1 MRQELQLELQSEFS
15 FMKRDM
21 SLKDSKEIN
30 IYKKYGCQCGDGWF
44 ELIQEL
50 CQRIT
55 NMYKFEGIDID
66 IEILQMKEKFGKLRF
81 YYRHF
86 EDSNTIQ
93 AIDFL
98 GVGSLRLSPPSDE
111 ECEYKK
117 KISEL
122 VHSYE
127 EWSSHICEKCGARG
141 ELRTDLLW
149 KKTLCEDCYQKMIES
164 N

>member
-1 MRQELQLELQSEFS
+1 MRQEPQLELQSQFA

-21 SLKDSKEIN
+21 SLKEN
-30 IYKKYGCQCGDGWF
+30 RYQKYGCECGDGWF

-55 NMYKFEGIDID
+55 NVYKFEGMDID
-66 IEILQMKEKFGKLRF
+66 LEILQIKEKFGKLRF

-98 GVGSLRLSPPSDE
+98 GVGSLRLSVASE

-117 KISEL
+117 KISVL
-122 VHSYE
+122 VHCYE
-127 EWSSHICEKCGARG
+127 KWSAHICEKCGARG

-149 KKTLCEDCYQKMIES
+149 KKTLCEDCYHAMIES

>member
-1 MRQELQLELQSEFS
+1 MRQELQLELQSQFA

-21 SLKDSKEIN
+21 SLGN
-30 IYKKYGCQCGDGWF
+30 RYQNYGCECGDGWF

-55 NMYKFEGIDID
+55 NVYKFEGIDDID
-66 IEILQMKEKFGKLRF
+66 IEILQIKEKFGKLRF

-86 EDSNTIQ
+86 GDSNTIQ

-127 EWSSHICEKCGARG
+127 EWSSHICEKCGGRG
-141 ELRTDLLW
+141 ALRTDFVW
-149 KKTLCEDCYQKMIES
+149 KKTLCEDCYQEMIES

>member
-1 MRQELQLELQSEFS
+1 MRQELQLELQSQFA

-21 SLKDSKEIN
+21 SLGN
-30 IYKKYGCQCGDGWF
+30 RYQNYGCECGDGWF

-55 NMYKFEGIDID
+55 NVYKFEGIDDID
-66 IEILQMKEKFGKLRF
+66 IEILQIKEKFGKLRF

-86 EDSNTIQ
+86 GDSNTIQ

-98 GVGSLRLSPPSDE
+98 GVGPLRLSPPSDE

-127 EWSSHICEKCGARG
+127 EWSSHICEKCGGRG
-141 ELRTDLLW
+141 ALRTDFVW
-149 KKTLCEDCYQKMIES
+149 KKTLCEDCYQEMIES

>member
-1 MRQELQLELQSEFS
+1 MRQELQLELQSQFA

-21 SLKDSKEIN
+21 SLGN
-30 IYKKYGCQCGDGWF
+30 RYQNYGCECGDGWF

-55 NMYKFEGIDID
+55 NVYKFEGIDDID
-66 IEILQMKEKFGKLRF
+66 IETLQIKEKFGKLRF

-86 EDSNTIQ
+86 GDSNTIQ

-127 EWSSHICEKCGARG
+127 EWSSHICEKCGGRG
-141 ELRTDLLW
+141 ALRTDFVW
-149 KKTLCEDCYQKMIES
+149 KKTLCEDCYQEMIES

>member
-1 MRQELQLELQSEFS
+1 MRQELQLELQSQFA

-21 SLKDSKEIN
+21 SLGN
-30 IYKKYGCQCGDGWF
+30 RYQNYGCECGDGWF

-55 NMYKFEGIDID
+55 NVYKFEGIDDID
-66 IEILQMKEKFGKLRF
+66 IEILQIKEKFGKLRF

-86 EDSNTIQ
+86 GDSNTIQ

-127 EWSSHICEKCGARG
+127 EWSSHICEKCGDRG
-141 ELRTDLLW
+141 ALRTDFVW
-149 KKTLCEDCYQKMIES
+149 KKTLCEDCYQEMIES